1 MISLKEVSFSFSN
14 TEEVLDNVS
23 FEMND
28 GEFIGIL
35 GPNGGGKSTFLRL
48 ILGLLKP
55 QKGKI
60 EINERKISYVSQTT
74 SLNDSSF
81 PATVKEVVALGL
93 VGNKPLLFLNKKD
106 KEKLNNI
113 LEEFGLSELKNRLI
127 SELSGGQLQKV
138 KIAKALISNPSL
150 VILDEPD
157 AGIDEHGHELLIHT
171 INELNQKGVSILFV
185 SHHKD
190 DLEHANKVFFI
201 EDGKILPY
209 EEELKRGH
217 HHVNL

>member
-1 MISLKEVSFSFSN
+1 MIKLTNVSFAFSN
-14 TEEVLDNVS
+14 TDEVLNNVS
-23 FEMND
+23 FEMKD

-48 ILGLLKP
+48 VLGLLKP

-74 SLNDSSF
+74 SLNDASF
-81 PATVKEVVALGL
+81 PATVKEVVALGF
-93 VGNKPLLFLNKKD
+93 VKNKPLIFLSKKQ
-106 KEKLNNI
+106 KQKLNDI
-113 LEEFGLSELKNRLI
+113 LEEFELSDLKNKLI

-138 KIAKALISNPSL
+138 KIAKALISDPSL
-150 VILDEPD
+150 IVLDEPD
-157 AGIDEHGHELLIHT
+157 AGIDESGHELLIHT
-171 INELNQKGVSILFV
+171 INSLNKKGVSILFV

-190 DLEHANKVFFI
+190 DLEFANKIYFI
-201 EDGKILPY
+201 EDGSIIPY

>member
-14 TEEVLDNVS
+14 TEEILENVS

-93 VGNKPLLFLNKKD
+93 VSNKPILFLNKKD

-113 LEEFGLSELKNRLI
+113 LEEFGLSEIKNKLI

-150 VILDEPD
+150 IILDEPD

-171 INELNQKGVSILFV
+171 INELNEKGVSILFV

-190 DLEHANKVFFI
+190 DLEHANKIYFI

>member
-1 MISLKEVSFSFSN
+1 MISLKNVSFSFSN
-14 TEEVLDNVS
+14 NEEILDNIS
-23 FEMND
+23 FEMKD

-35 GPNGGGKSTFLRL
+35 GPNGGGKSTFLKI

-81 PATVKEVVALGL
+81 PATVKEVVSLGL
-93 VGNKPLLFLNKKD
+93 VDNKLRIFSSRLD
-106 KEKLNNI
+106 KEKINNI
-113 LEEFGLSELKNRLI
+113 LEEFDLLKLKNKLI

-150 VILDEPD
+150 VVLDEPD
-157 AGIDEHGHELLIHT
+157 AGIDEHGHELLVET
-171 INELNQKGVSILFV
+171 INDLNKRGVSILFV

-190 DLEHANKVFFI
+190 DLEHANKIYFI